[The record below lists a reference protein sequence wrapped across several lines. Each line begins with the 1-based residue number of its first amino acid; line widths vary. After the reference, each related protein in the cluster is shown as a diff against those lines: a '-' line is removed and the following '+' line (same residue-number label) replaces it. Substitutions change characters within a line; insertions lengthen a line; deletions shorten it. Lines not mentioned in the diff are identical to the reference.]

1 MGGGRREERQE
12 RGFNAKARRCRGAK
26 RESDFKP
33 EGTTG
38 FNPRNMGKGNGEVG
52 ERLKAKI
59 GKAGPKKRKKQGVL
73 TTDDTDHTDFG
84 LGQGRI

>member
-1 MGGGRREERQE
+1 MSLLTSAATRSGRTVWAGFGLRWGRRIDQGLGDE
-12 RGFNAKARRCRGAK
+12 RG
-26 RESDFKP
+26 
-33 EGTTG
+33 
-38 FNPRNMGKGNGEVG
+38 GNGEVG